1 MPKRQFE
8 RPAPGNQYTK
18 AQRDAWGAEQDRLRA
33 ARAAQPQPTQL
44 KPTAKRPSRSKPLI
58 ADTTGS
64 TCFDSLVYRSG
75 VVTASFIGPAAGEW
89 QYEMSRA
96 DAKEWFNDPE
106 SLGKYFND
114 NVR

>member
-1 MPKRQFE
+1 
-8 RPAPGNQYTK
+8 
-18 AQRDAWGAEQDRLRA
+18 
-33 ARAAQPQPTQL
+33 
-44 KPTAKRPSRSKPLI
+44 
-58 ADTTGS
+58 
-64 TCFDSLVYRSG
+64 LVYRSG